1 MISFT
6 NSALDN
12 QGDRVTL
19 IECIRFQGEKRRI
32 NIPQEIGVKYREF
45 GLFLLDDP
53 NGVRTRALAHKHNN
67 DANEIN
73 IEIIEEW
80 VAGKGKHP
88 VTWKTLTQVLRDIEL
103 STLAEEIEAVQLLP
117 EEGMVTFNVL

>member
-1 MISFT
+1 MLQTSTISFT
-6 NSALDN
+6 NSAVDN

-19 IECIRFQGEKRRI
+19 IECIRFQGEKRKI
-32 NIPQEIGVKYREF
+32 NIPEEIGAKYRDF

-53 NGVRTRALAHKHNN
+53 NGVRTRALAHKHN

-73 IEIIEEW
+73 REIIEEW

-88 VTWKTLTQVLRDIEL
+88 VTWKTLTEVLRDIEL
-103 STLAEEIEAVQLLP
+103 NTLAEEIEAITHCVRL
-117 EEGMVTFNVL
+117 VLQ

>member
-1 MISFT
+1 MWLYCDKLPRF
-6 NSALDN
+6 LLHDN

-19 IECIRFQGEKRRI
+19 IECIRFQGEKRKI
-32 NIPQEIGVKYREF
+32 NIPQEIGVKYQDF

-67 DANEIN
+67 NANEIN
-73 IEIIEEW
+73 REIIEEW

-88 VTWKTLTQVLRDIEL
+88 VTWKTLIQVLRDIEL
-103 STLAEEIEAVQLLP
+103 STLAEEIETITHCVN
-117 EEGMVTFNVL
+117 F